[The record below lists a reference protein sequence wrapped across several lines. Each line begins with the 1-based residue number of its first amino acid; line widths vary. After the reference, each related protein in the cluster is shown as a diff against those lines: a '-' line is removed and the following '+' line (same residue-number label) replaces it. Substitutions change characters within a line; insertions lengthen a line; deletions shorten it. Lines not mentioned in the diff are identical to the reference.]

1 MNETTAGPILTTEGI
16 PLKVSLQKA
25 ERRNKIRAILLVAP
39 LLLFILFTFL
49 IPIGDMLLR
58 SVDDSYIN
66 TVFPKTFKEYKKW
79 DRQDLPSEELY
90 KTMFFE
96 VKDSEGYAI
105 GKASTRMNYAKSGW
119 KSLLKKS
126 KRKFKKIEEG
136 PYKEQMIAI
145 DKKWADMEYWK
156 AIGVMVDATTAGYY
170 LNAVDLKYN
179 VDKDVVRQKENR
191 RIYNHTWFK
200 TFKVSVLVMVF
211 CLMLGYPIAYLLS
224 TLPLKYSNLL
234 MICVLLPF
242 WTSLL
247 VRTVAWMVMLQQK
260 GVFNNLLVIS
270 NIIAD
275 ENRFKLMYNETATI
289 IVMTQIL
296 LPFMVLPLYS
306 VMKTISPNYM
316 RAALNLG
323 ASPLHAF
330 WKIYMPNSVPGV
342 SAGCMLVFILAIGYY
357 ITPEL
362 VGGKD
367 GQMIGNW
374 IAYHLKTTLN
384 WGLSAALGAILLA
397 VLTVLY
403 WVYNKLVGIE
413 NIKLG

>member
-1 MNETTAGPILTTEGI
+1 MNETTAGPILTTEGV

-156 AIGVMVDATTAGYY
+156 ALGVMVDATTAGYY

-179 VDKDVVRQKENR
+179 VDKEVVQQKENR
-191 RIYNHTWFK
+191 RIYNHTWVK

-260 GVFNNLLVIS
+260 GVFNNLLVMS

-330 WKIYMPNSVPGV
+330 WKIYMPNSVPGI

-384 WGLSAALGAILLA
+384 WGLSAALGAILLG